1 MFFIKR
7 HKLPFFAIISIIL
20 LSTATEVSAKF
31 SPEINEN
38 TFGFEIGAT
47 RVIYHHDSPSVS
59 FWIKNDHQYPIIA
72 QAKVLNSDKKSK
84 APFIITP
91 PVLRVDSEMQTRL
104 RVIPISPPMNKDTE
118 ELYWICIKGVPPKG
132 ELNDSNQT
140 SKNISQ
146 FNINI
151 ITNSCIKLISRPN
164 KINMT
169 VKDAVQKIDVKVQG
183 ERLEIYNKSPMHI
196 NISSAKINSKKIE
209 IPNGYIEPYSNES
222 IRFKVKKGD
231 EMQLSILN
239 DYGAEII
246 HKITL

>member
-1 MFFIKR
+1 MFFIRRYKF
-7 HKLPFFAIISIIL
+7 HFSAIISIIL
-20 LSTATEVSAKF
+20 LSTATEVSAEY
-31 SPEINEN
+31 SPVIKEN

-47 RVIYHHDSPSVS
+47 RVIYNHDSPAAS
-59 FWIKNDHQYPIIA
+59 FWIKNGHQYPIIA
-72 QAKVLNSDKKSK
+72 QANILNSDKNSK

-91 PVLRVDSEMQTRL
+91 PVLRVDGEMQTRL
-104 RVIPISPPMNKDTE
+104 RVIPVSQTLNKDTE
-118 ELYWICIKGVPPKG
+118 ELFWICIKGVPPKEELG
-132 ELNDSNQT
+132 EST
-140 SKNISQ
+140 TAFKKASH

-151 ITNSCIKLISRPN
+151 ITNSCIKLISRPS

-169 VKDAVQKIDVKVQG
+169 VKDAVQKIDVKVQE
-183 ERLEIYNKSPMHI
+183 ERLVIYNKSPMYI
-196 NISSAKINSKKIE
+196 NISSAKINSKKVE
-209 IPNGYIEPYSNES
+209 IPNRYIKPYSNES